1 MCLLDNAWV
10 PQGAGNVNKAP
21 IGRLAWFFIVFKLL
35 YLGYKS
41 GRGVFLYSCVPAG
54 VEELHLL

>member
-10 PQGAGNVNKAP
+10 PQGAGNVSKAH
-21 IGRLAWFFIVFKLL
+21 IGRLAWLVIVFRLL
-35 YLGYKS
+35 YLGYKY